1 MDVISCSEEI
11 AAVAEFYG
19 VNKKDIRL
27 KADDKS
33 LTLELFAGERQFQK
47 RFDLPEEFEPNSD
60 QSTYKNGILEVS
72 FKLKKE

>member
-1 MDVISCSEEI
+1 VDVISCSEEI
-11 AAVAEFYG
+11 AAVAEFSG

-47 RFDLPEEFEPNSD
+47 RFDLP
-60 QSTYKNGILEVS
+60 
-72 FKLKKE
+72 